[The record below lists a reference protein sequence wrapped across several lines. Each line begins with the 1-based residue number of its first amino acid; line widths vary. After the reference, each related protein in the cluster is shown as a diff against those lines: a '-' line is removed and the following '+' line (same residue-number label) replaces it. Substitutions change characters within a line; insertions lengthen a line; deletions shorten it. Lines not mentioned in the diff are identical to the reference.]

1 MRRGRRTSIS
11 WYVGILAVILFFGTK
26 GFTKNPRTELPE
38 ITESNSAVSEIYTEN
53 IERTEN
59 ASVATTTTEEPLL
72 YGAYKVVRVVDG
84 DTFVVDIDGT
94 ETKIR
99 LIGIDTPES
108 VHTDESRN
116 TEEGIV
122 ASDFTKALLKDESVY
137 LEYDVSTTDKYGRT
151 LAYAYLSDGET
162 MINALLLSE
171 GMAQVF
177 TVQPNCKYADM
188 FLELE
193 NNARNNGVG
202 FWGE

>member
-1 MRRGRRTSIS
+1 MRRGRKTSIS
-11 WYVGILAVILFFGTK
+11 WYVGILAVILFFGIK
-26 GFTKNPRTELPE
+26 GFSENPRTELPE
-38 ITESNSAVSEIYTEN
+38 ITESNSLVSEISTES
-53 IERTEN
+53 IEHNESAT
-59 ASVATTTTEEPLL
+59 TTTTEEPIL

-108 VHTDESRN
+108 VHVDESRN
-116 TEEGIV
+116 TEEGLV

-177 TVQPNCKYADM
+177 TVQPNCKYADV